1 MNALLWACTLSV
13 ATATTTRGHAL
24 ASPVAKVVKLLT
36 DMQTDLK
43 AEADKDE
50 ENYDTMMCWC
60 ATNKK
65 EKTKSIEDAE
75 LAITSL
81 TAEIET
87 RTAKDDQLGK
97 EIAKHEASAKSLLE
111 QLDSQAAQRDK
122 EGKENQAKIIDLT
135 KNIAALHGAI
145 TVLKK
150 HQALFFPQIKVEFLQ
165 QELQSIQRGPADDKF
180 SEWMASHDYGKLSK
194 EDSARVSKFEAS
206 VRKADEAKKEKLYDG
221 YTFAEMQTLARA
233 KRVMKAFAQYTPDYA
248 PQSGEIF
255 GILTQLKEQMEE
267 DLKELEG
274 SEATAK
280 TDYAGMVDELK
291 AQLEAEEDN
300 AKRKTAEKVENGR
313 ALAAAKTDLEDN
325 EKTLEADTGFLK
337 NVNTSCDEFDKAWEE
352 RRKTRAEELL
362 AVSEAIGIL
371 TEEDAMDTSKAA
383 LGNDVKSDIAA
394 FLQMKSTRAHTSVRT
409 LSAKALQRV
418 ASKTHNA
425 AMMQLS
431 AAVQLDGFEQVK
443 KAINE
448 MIADL
453 KTQQADE
460 VKHQDFCNTEFQANE
475 MENISKAQT
484 KKDLE
489 VHIGVLEDKNE
500 TLTTTK
506 ATTQT
511 ELADLKV
518 EIQKANIQRVET
530 NQEFQ
535 QTMADQ
541 KATRKVLGKALD
553 RLQQFYADKALLQK
567 KSMTLLKKKQAPPVQ
582 VTEYKKHGGAA
593 SVTVMLQNLITE
605 TKQLEAEA
613 TDGEK
618 EAQAS
623 YEQFMT
629 ESNALMVAKMEA
641 IVNLGKELAATEEDL
656 INAETDLQNTI
667 DDMEEIA
674 ATVADLHSACDFV
687 LKNFGLRQKARGEEI
702 EALQEALG
710 ILSGAL
716 N

>member
-13 ATATTTRGHAL
+13 ATATTTSGHAL
-24 ASPVAKVVKLLT
+24 ASPVAKVVKLLK

-65 EKTKSIEDAE
+65 DKTKSIEDAE

-97 EIAKHEASAKSLLE
+97 EIAKHEESAKSLLE

-180 SEWMASHDYGKLSK
+180 SDWMESHNYGKLSK
-194 EDSARVSKFEAS
+194 EDAARVSHYEAS
-206 VRKADEAKKEKLYDG
+206 VRKADPHEKLYDG
-221 YTFAEMQTLARA
+221 YTFAEMQTLAQA

-248 PQSGEIF
+248 PASGEIY
-255 GILTQLKEQMEE
+255 GMLTTLKEQMAE

-274 SEATAK
+274 AEATAK
-280 TDYAGMVDELK
+280 TDYAGMVEELK
-291 AQLEAEEDN
+291 AQLAAEEDN

-325 EKTLEADTGFLK
+325 QKTLEADTGFLK
-337 NVNTSCDEFDKAWEE
+337 NVNLSCDTFDKAWEE
-352 RRKTRAEELL
+352 RRKTRAEEIL

-371 TEEDAMDTSKAA
+371 TEEDAVDTSKAA
-383 LGNDVKSDIAA
+383 LGNDVKSDVAA
-394 FLQMKSTRAHTSVRT
+394 FLQMKSVRSQTSVRT
-409 LSAKALQRV
+409 LAAKAIQRV

-425 AMMQLS
+425 ALVQLS

-460 VKHQDFCNTEFQANE
+460 VKHKDFCNTEFQANE
-475 MENISKAQT
+475 MENITKAQE

-489 VHIGVLEDKNE
+489 VKIGVLTDKNE

-518 EIQKANIQRVET
+518 EIQKANIERVDT

-567 KSMTLLKKKQAPPVQ
+567 KSHTLHLKKQAPPVQ

-593 SVTVMLQNLITE
+593 GVTVMLENLITE

-613 TDGEK
+613 TEGEK

-623 YEQFMT
+623 YEEFMT
-629 ESNALMVAKMEA
+629 ESNALMAAKMEA
-641 IVNLGKELAATEEDL
+641 IVNLGKELAACEQDL
-656 INAETDLQNTI
+656 ITAETDLQNTI
-667 DDMEEIA
+667 DDMEEIS

-687 LKNFGLRQKARGEEI
+687 LKNFDLRQKARGEEI

>member
-1 MNALLWACTLSV
+1 M
-13 ATATTTRGHAL
+13 
-24 ASPVAKVVKLLT
+24 
-36 DMQTDLK
+36 
-43 AEADKDE
+43 
-50 ENYDTMMCWC
+50 
-60 ATNKK
+60 
-65 EKTKSIEDAE
+65 
-75 LAITSL
+75 
-81 TAEIET
+81 
-87 RTAKDDQLGK
+87 
-97 EIAKHEASAKSLLE
+97 
-111 QLDSQAAQRDK
+111 
-122 EGKENQAKIIDLT
+122 
-135 KNIAALHGAI
+135 
-145 TVLKK
+145 VLKK
-150 HQALFFPQIKVEFLQ
+150 HQAMFFPQIKVEFIQ
-165 QELQSIQRGPADDKF
+165 EELQSLQRGPADDKF
-180 SEWMASHDYGKLSK
+180 SEWMDSHNYGKLSK
-194 EDSARVSKFEAS
+194 EDTLRVSKYEAS
-206 VRKADEAKKEKLYDG
+206 VRRTDSHEKLYDG
-221 YTFAEMQTLARA
+221 YTFSEMQTLAKA
-233 KRVMKAFAQYTPDYA
+233 KRVLKAFAQMDYA
-248 PQSGEIF
+248 PQSGEIY

-280 TDYAGMVDELK
+280 TDYAAMVQELK
-291 AQLEAEEDN
+291 ASLAAEEDN

-325 EKTLEADTGFLK
+325 EKTLIADTGFLK
-337 NVNTSCDEFDKAWEE
+337 NVNMSCDTFDKAWEE

-362 AVSEAIGIL
+362 AVSEAIQIL
-371 TEEDAMDTSKAA
+371 TEEDVIDTSKAA

-394 FLQMKSTRAHTSVRT
+394 FLQMRSVRSRTSVRT
-409 LSAKALQRV
+409 LAAKAIQRV
-418 ASKTHNA
+418 AAKTHNSA
-425 AMMQLS
+425 LVELS

-460 VKHQDFCNTEFQANE
+460 VKHKDFCNTELQANE
-475 MENISKAQT
+475 MENITKTQD

-518 EIQKANIQRVET
+518 EIQKANIERVET

-553 RLQQFYADKALLQK
+553 RLQQFYADKALIQK
-567 KSMTLLKKKQAPPVQ
+567 KSQTLLKKQAPPVQ
-582 VTEYKKHGGAA
+582 VTEYKKSGGAA
-593 SVTVMLQNLITE
+593 GVTVMLENLITE

-613 TDGEK
+613 VEGEK
-618 EAQAS
+618 EAQAG

-629 ESNALMVAKMEA
+629 ESNALMVAKMES
-641 IVNLGKELAATEEDL
+641 IVNLGKELAGTEEDL
-656 INAETDLQNTI
+656 IQADVDLKNTE

-702 EALQEALG
+702 EGLQQALG

>member
-24 ASPVAKVVKLLT
+24 ASPVAKVVKLLE

-50 ENYDTMMCWC
+50 ENYDKMMCWC
-60 ATNKK
+60 ATNEKD
-65 EKTKSIEDAE
+65 KTKSIDDAG

-97 EIAKHEASAKSLLE
+97 EITKHEASAKSLLE

-122 EGKENQAKIIDLT
+122 EGKANQAKIIDLT
-135 KNIAALHGAI
+135 KNIMALSGAV

-165 QELQSIQRGPADDKF
+165 RQLQSIQTAKGPAEDKF
-180 SEWMASHDYGKLSK
+180 SEWMDTHDYGKLSK
-194 EDSARVSKFEAS
+194 EDAARVEHYEAG
-206 VRKADEAKKEKLYDG
+206 VRKHDAHEKLYDG
-221 YTFAEMQTLARA
+221 YTYAEMQTLMKA
-233 KRVMKAFAQYTPDYA
+233 KKVMRAFAQTDISAPDYA
-248 PQSGEIF
+248 NQSGEIF
-255 GILTQLKEQMEE
+255 GILTTMMEQMKE
-267 DLKELEG
+267 DLKELEA

-280 TDYAGMVDELK
+280 TDYGAMVEELK
-291 AQLEAEEDN
+291 SQLAAEEEN
-300 AKRKTAEKVENGR
+300 AKRKTAEKVDNGR
-313 ALAAAKTDLEDN
+313 ALSAAKTDLEDN
-325 EKTLEADTGFLK
+325 EKTLEADTAFLK
-337 NVNTSCDEFDKAWEE
+337 NVKETCGTFDKAWEE
-352 RRKTRAEELL
+352 RRKTRAEEIL
-362 AVSEAIGIL
+362 AVSEAIQIL
-371 TEEDAMDTSKAA
+371 TEDDAVDTAKAA
-383 LGNDVKSDIAA
+383 LGNDGF
-394 FLQMKSTRAHTSVRT
+394 FLQMKSVRSHTSVRT
-409 LSAKALQRV
+409 LAAKALQKV
-418 ASKTHNA
+418 ASKTHNPA
-425 AMMQLS
+425 LVQLS

-453 KTQQADE
+453 KQEQADE
-460 VKHQDFCNTEFQANE
+460 VKHKDFCNTEFQANE
-475 MENISKAQT
+475 MENISKAQD
-484 KKDLE
+484 KKDLIA
-489 VHIGVLEDKNE
+489 HIGILEDKNE

-506 ATTQT
+506 ATTED
-511 ELADLKV
+511 ELAQLKV
-518 EIQKANIQRVET
+518 EIQQANIERVD
-530 NQEFQ
+530 NNKEFQ

-541 KATRKVLGKALD
+541 KATRKILGKALD
-553 RLQQFYADKALLQK
+553 RLQQFYADKALIQK
-567 KSMTLLKKKQAPPVQ
+567 KSHTLHLKKQAPPVQ
-582 VTEYKKHGGAA
+582 VTEYKKSGGAA
-593 SVTVMLQNLITE
+593 GVTVMLENLITE

-613 TDGEK
+613 VEGEK
-618 EAQAS
+618 EAQAG

-629 ESNALMVAKMEA
+629 ESNALMVAKMES
-641 IVNLGKELAATEEDL
+641 IVNLGKELAGTEEDL
-656 INAETDLQNTI
+656 IQADVDLKNTE

-702 EALQEALG
+702 EGLQQALG

>member
-1 MNALLWACTLSV
+1 M
-13 ATATTTRGHAL
+13 
-24 ASPVAKVVKLLT
+24 
-36 DMQTDLK
+36 
-43 AEADKDE
+43 
-50 ENYDTMMCWC
+50 
-60 ATNKK
+60 
-65 EKTKSIEDAE
+65 
-75 LAITSL
+75 
-81 TAEIET
+81 
-87 RTAKDDQLGK
+87 
-97 EIAKHEASAKSLLE
+97 
-111 QLDSQAAQRDK
+111 
-122 EGKENQAKIIDLT
+122 
-135 KNIAALHGAI
+135 
-145 TVLKK
+145 
-150 HQALFFPQIKVEFLQ
+150 
-165 QELQSIQRGPADDKF
+165 
-180 SEWMASHDYGKLSK
+180 
-194 EDSARVSKFEAS
+194 
-206 VRKADEAKKEKLYDG
+206 
-221 YTFAEMQTLARA
+221 
-233 KRVMKAFAQYTPDYA
+233 DYA
-248 PQSGEIF
+248 PQSGEIY
-255 GILTQLKEQMEE
+255 GILTQ
-267 DLKELEG
+267 LKELEG

-280 TDYAGMVDELK
+280 TDYAAMVQELK
-291 AQLEAEEDN
+291 ASLAAEEDN

-313 ALAAAKTDLEDN
+313 ALANAKTDLEDN

-337 NVNTSCDEFDKAWEE
+337 NVNESCGTFDKAWEE

-362 AVSEAIGIL
+362 AVSEAIQIL
-371 TEEDAMDTSKAA
+371 TEDDAVDTAKAA

-394 FLQMKSTRAHTSVRT
+394 FLQMRSVRSQTSVRT
-409 LSAKALQRV
+409 LAAKAIQRV
-418 ASKTHNA
+418 AMKTHNS
-425 AMMQLS
+425 AMVQLS
-431 AAVQLDGFEQVK
+431 AAIQLDGFEQVK

-453 KTQQADE
+453 KTEQADE
-460 VKHQDFCNTEFQANE
+460 VKHKAFCNTEFQENE
-475 MENISKAQT
+475 MENITKAQE

-489 VHIGVLEDKNE
+489 VKIGVLTDKND
-500 TLTTTK
+500 TLTTEK

-518 EIQKANIQRVET
+518 EIQKANIERVET

-553 RLQQFYADKALLQK
+553 RLQQFYADRALIQK
-567 KSMTLLKKKQAPPVQ
+567 KAQTLHLKKQAPPVQ

-593 SVTVMLQNLITE
+593 SVTVMLENLITE

-613 TDGEK
+613 VDGEK

-629 ESNALMVAKMEA
+629 ESNALMAAKMEA

-656 INAETDLQNTI
+656 IQADTDLQNTI

-687 LKNFGLRQKARGEEI
+687 LKNFDLRQKARGEEM
-702 EALQEALG
+702 EALQQALG

>member
-13 ATATTTRGHAL
+13 ATATTTRGQVL
-24 ASPVAKVVKLLT
+24 ASPVAKVVKLLK

-65 EKTKSIEDAE
+65 EKSQSIEDAQ

-97 EIAKHEASAKSLLE
+97 EIVKHEAAAKSLLE

-165 QELQSIQRGPADDKF
+165 QEIESLQRGPADDKF

-194 EDSARVSKFEAS
+194 EDSARVSKYEAS
-206 VRKADEAKKEKLYDG
+206 VRKADVHDKLYDG
-221 YTFAEMQTLARA
+221 YTYAEMQTLAKA
-233 KRVMKAFAQYTPDYA
+233 KKVLKAFAQYTPDYA
-248 PQSGEIF
+248 PQSGEIY

-280 TDYAGMVDELK
+280 TDYAAMVAELK
-291 AQLEAEEDN
+291 SSLAAEEEN
-300 AKRKTAEKVENGR
+300 AKRKTVEKVENGR

-325 EKTLEADTGFLK
+325 EKTLIADQGFLG
-337 NVNTSCDEFDKAWEE
+337 NVEDTCGKFDEAWSE

-362 AVSEAIGIL
+362 AISEAITIL
-371 TEEDAMDTSKAA
+371 TEDDVIDTSKAA

-394 FLQMKSTRAHTSVRT
+394 FLQMGSSRKMSSVRT
-409 LSAKALQRV
+409 LAAKAIQRV
-418 ASKTHNA
+418 AAKTHNPA
-425 AMMQLS
+425 LVQLS

-448 MIADL
+448 MISDL
-453 KTQQADE
+453 KTEQADE
-460 VKHQDFCNTEFQANE
+460 VKHKDFCNTEFQKND
-475 MENISKAQT
+475 MENISKTQD

-506 ATTQT
+506 ATTET

-518 EIQKANIQRVET
+518 EIQKANIERVET

-541 KATRKVLGKALD
+541 KATRTVLEKALF
-553 RLQQFYADKALLQK
+553 RLQKFYADKALFQK
-567 KSMTLLKKKQAPPVQ
+567 KAVLALKKKQAPPVQ

-593 SVTVMLQNLITE
+593 GVTVMIENLIVE
-605 TKQLEAEA
+605 TKQLEKEA
-613 TDGEK
+613 LDGEK
-618 EAQAS
+618 EAQAG
-623 YEQFMT
+623 YETFMT
-629 ESNALMVAKMEA
+629 ESNALMAAKMEA

-656 INAETDLQNTI
+656 IQAETDLQNTI

-702 EALQEALG
+702 EALQQALG

>member
-24 ASPVAKVVKLLT
+24 ASPVAKVVKLLE

-50 ENYDTMMCWC
+50 ENYDKMMCWC
-60 ATNKK
+60 ATNEKD
-65 EKTKSIEDAE
+65 KTKSIDDAG

-97 EIAKHEASAKSLLE
+97 EITKHEASAKSLLE

-122 EGKENQAKIIDLT
+122 EGKANQAKIIDLT
-135 KNIAALHGAI
+135 KNIMALSGAV

-165 QELQSIQRGPADDKF
+165 RQLQSIQTGGPAEDKF
-180 SEWMASHDYGKLSK
+180 SEWMDTHDYGKLSK
-194 EDSARVSKFEAS
+194 EDAARVEHYEAG
-206 VRKADEAKKEKLYDG
+206 VRKHDAHEKLYDG
-221 YTFAEMQTLARA
+221 YTYAEMQTLMKA
-233 KRVMKAFAQYTPDYA
+233 KKVMRAFAQTDISAPDYA
-248 PQSGEIF
+248 NQSGEIY
-255 GILTQLKEQMEE
+255 GMLTTMMEQMKE
-267 DLKELEG
+267 DLKELEA

-280 TDYAGMVDELK
+280 TDYGAMVEELK
-291 AQLEAEEDN
+291 SQLAAEEEN

-313 ALAAAKTDLEDN
+313 ALSAAKTDLEDN
-325 EKTLEADTGFLK
+325 EKTLEADTAFLK
-337 NVNTSCDEFDKAWEE
+337 NVKETCGTFDKAWEE

-362 AVSEAIGIL
+362 AVSEAIQIL
-371 TEEDAMDTSKAA
+371 TEDDAVDTAKAA
-383 LGNDVKSDIAA
+383 LGNDGF
-394 FLQMKSTRAHTSVRT
+394 FLQMKSVRSKHSVRT
-409 LSAKALQRV
+409 LAAKALQKV
-418 ASKTHNA
+418 ASKTHNPA
-425 AMMQLS
+425 LVQLS

-453 KTQQADE
+453 KQEQADE
-460 VKHQDFCNTEFQANE
+460 VKHKDFCNTEFQANE
-475 MENISKAQT
+475 MENITKAQE

-489 VHIGVLEDKNE
+489 VKIGVLTDKND
-500 TLTTTK
+500 TLTTEK

-518 EIQKANIQRVET
+518 EIQKANIERVET

-567 KSMTLLKKKQAPPVQ
+567 KARTLHLKKQAPPVQ

-593 SVTVMLQNLITE
+593 GVTVMLENLITE

-613 TDGEK
+613 TEGEK
-618 EAQAS
+618 EAQAA

-629 ESNALMVAKMEA
+629 ESNALMAAKMEA
-641 IVNLGKELAATEEDL
+641 IVNLGKELAANEEDL
-656 INAETDLQNTI
+656 LTAETDLKNTI

-674 ATVADLHSACDFV
+674 GTVADLHSACDFV

-702 EALQEALG
+702 EALQQALG